1 MNLLRIGDREKLNL
15 SMGIN
20 RLDIFPRVGDVEKI
34 LRGKLLIV
42 FNRIVLRE
50 LSEKVFFLFVLAVVI
65 HVNVKWGKLWI
76 LTEKSAG

>member
-1 MNLLRIGDREKLNL
+1 
-15 SMGIN
+15 
-20 RLDIFPRVGDVEKI
+20 
-34 LRGKLLIV
+34 
-42 FNRIVLRE
+42 LRE